1 MEFCSKFFFVC
12 FSCLFL
18 AGTAYAES
26 GDKPETT
33 LDTVVVTATRTER
46 REQLVPANVS
56 IIDSKQIQQSGAQNV
71 VELLR
76 SQEGTTVRD
85 ILGNGKSA
93 SVDLRGFGE
102 SGPYNTLVL
111 VDGRRVNEIDLS
123 GVDWTQIPIEQ
134 IERIEIIRGAGTVL
148 YGDNASGGVIN
159 IITKSPREGF
169 SAKASAQAG
178 SYSRHKEKISLSGG
192 QGGIAGLLSV
202 AYESGDGYRENGE
215 LRASNAGGKVS
226 YDVSESLS
234 LSLKGNYHKD
244 SYGLPGYLTEKE
256 MAQDRRRST
265 SPDDGAE
272 TKDGYITFTSD
283 MDFGRFGAVTGD
295 ISYRNR
301 TSDYDY
307 AKYTFA
313 SESDSKTWSF
323 TPRYILNNPIFDFQ
337 NNLIG
342 GVDLYRSSLDQDFF
356 YGEPRSKT
364 TITEGDRTSIGVY
377 LHDEFYIR
385 KDLLLSV
392 GARKEWVEFDLRQRD
407 LTGFLAPL
415 DDELTE
421 SEYAYTLGL
430 TYLYKKDSSLF
441 ARVNRSLRF
450 QLLDE
455 LIVSDYMN
463 AKININKSLK
473 PQRGQHIEAGV
484 KHRFNNSLEGRLTLF
499 RAYIKDEIFFNS
511 STFTNEN
518 HPRTIHQGIEVGM
531 KTDLARFLSLF
542 GNYTYEEAKFDKAPY
557 NGNSVPGVPR
567 HKVNAGFEVHGV
579 IEGLTLSTVYSHI
592 AKSYAISDQ
601 ANSFQQVPGYD
612 TINATLSYKW
622 RFISAFAG
630 VNNLTDEKYSDYV
643 VVGGFPTTLNYYP
656 APERNW
662 VAGIEFTY

>member
-1 MEFCSKFFFVC
+1 MESCSKLFSIC
-12 FSCLFL
+12 FSSLFL
-18 AGTAYAES
+18 AGVAYAEI
-26 GDKPETT
+26 GDKPDTT
-33 LDTVVVTATRTER
+33 LETVVVTATRTER

-56 IIDSKQIQQSGAQNV
+56 VIDSKQIQQSGAQSV

-123 GVDWTQIPIEQ
+123 GVDWTQVPIEQ

-148 YGDNASGGVIN
+148 YGDNAVGGVIN

-169 SAKASAQAG
+169 SAKASALAG

-192 QGGIAGLLSV
+192 QGGLAGLISV

-215 LRASNAGGKVS
+215 LRATNAGGKLS
-226 YDVSESLS
+226 YDVSESFS
-234 LSLKGNYHKD
+234 LSLKGNYHED
-244 SYGLPGYLTEKE
+244 SYGLPGPLTEME
-256 MAQDRRRST
+256 MAQDRRKST

-283 MDFGRFGAVTGD
+283 MDFGRYGAITGD

-313 SESDSKTWSF
+313 SESDSTTWSF
-323 TPRYILNNPIFDFQ
+323 TPRYILNNPIADFK

-342 GVDLYRSSLDQDFF
+342 GVDFYRSSLDQDFF

-364 TITEGDRTSIGVY
+364 TVTEGDRTSIGVY

-385 KDLLLSV
+385 KDLLLSA
-392 GARKEWVEFDLRQRD
+392 GARKEWVEFDLKQRD
-407 LTGFLAPL
+407 LTGFLSPL

-430 TYLYKKDSSLF
+430 TYLYKNDSSLF

-463 AKININKSLK
+463 AKININKNLR
-473 PQRGQHIEAGV
+473 PQRGQHIEIGA
-484 KHRFNNSLEGRLTLF
+484 KHRFNNYLDGRLTFF
-499 RAYIKDEIFFNS
+499 RASITDEIFFNS
-511 STFTNEN
+511 INFTNEN
-518 HPRTIHQGIEVGM
+518 HPRTLHQGIEVGM
-531 KTDLARFLSLF
+531 KLEPARFLRLF
-542 GNYTYEEAKFDKAPY
+542 GNYTYEEAKFDAAPY
-557 NGNSVPGVPR
+557 NGNNVPGVPR
-567 HKVNAGFEVHGV
+567 HRLNAGLEIHDLL
-579 IEGLTLSTVYSHI
+579 EGLTFSTIYSHA

-601 ANSFQQVPGYD
+601 SNSFQQASGYD
-612 TINATLSYKW
+612 TISATVYYRW

-662 VAGIEFTY
+662 IAGIEFTY